1 MTTFGKGLKRA
12 GGTNGNEPPAP
23 KLGKR
28 APVPLMKL
36 DFDKIEFGTKVETGK
51 QGDKFVRCTYDG
63 GARLEISL
71 AELPNYC
78 RAPFPA
84 GPPKTADG
92 AQLGTAYSL
101 AVELTPEQYDK
112 WVAFEA
118 LVVKKLQPLRN
129 ELFPADAKK
138 KKGGLTEENF
148 ADKYNTKL
156 SPANVEKGYPAILR
170 MHIETDPDRPA
181 PKIQLMHLL
190 EGNKCTRPK
199 VGSVED
205 LVARAAVVPVISLVR
220 GVYAGQTGLGCK
232 FAGTAI
238 DVLTN
243 LQISSA
249 PEVDYSGVEFVDE
262 ETPDTAQVANGAAGS
277 ADDDDDG
284 EEAYTQEQMDA
295 AEAER
300 QELSQFRG

>member
-1 MTTFGKGLKRA
+1 MASFGKGLKRT
-12 GGTNGNEPPAP
+12 GDTNGSDAPAF

-28 APVPLMKL
+28 TPVPLMEL
-36 DFDKIEFGTKVETGK
+36 DFDKLEFGTRVETGK

-71 AELPNYC
+71 ATLPNFC

-92 AQLGTAYSL
+92 TPLGTAYGL
-101 AVELTPEQYDK
+101 AVALTPEQHDK
-112 WVAFEA
+112 WAAFEA

-129 ELFPADAKK
+129 ELFPADAAKRQ
-138 KKGGLTEENF
+138 GGMTEQAF

-156 SPANVEKGYPAILR
+156 SPANAEKGYPPLLR
-170 MHIETDPDRPA
+170 MHIETDPERQT

-199 VGSVED
+199 AGSISD

-220 GVYAGQTGLGCK
+220 GVYAGKTGLGCK

-243 LQISSA
+243 LQLTSA
-249 PEVDYSGVEFVDE
+249 PEMDYSGVEFVDE
-262 ETPDTAQVANGAAGS
+262 ETPDSAPAASNGDG
-277 ADDDDDG
+277 AD
-284 EEAYTQEQMDA
+284 EEEGAEGNGDA
-295 AEAER
+295 P
-300 QELSQFRG
+300 LLG